1 MIYHGVFAT
10 GFFQTLYSAP
20 TAWTLMLA
28 TSIEYHVLVTLPLL
42 VLSVPFPF
50 LLPVAL
56 TSSLISVMI
65 CVAAAWQADLPKN
78 KKRFWSRPLVALLYF
93 LQPIARGWARYQGRL
108 GLQQTPSTANAR
120 LAALGLYDSGE
131 PLDYLFYWGDGQ
143 IDRIDWVN
151 GIVLRLDQQNWPSK
165 TDTGWSD
172 HDIEVYGSRWSRLQ
186 LTTATE
192 DYGGNR
198 RLFRCRL
205 RVYWSLLAKL
215 AFWSFTGFE
224 LLIIGIVS
232 QEQPWLWM
240 L

>member
-78 KKRFWSRPLVALLYF
+78 QKRIWSRPLVALLFF

-108 GLQQTPSTANAR
+108 GLQPGATGVHDP
-120 LAALGLYDSGE
+120 LAALRGKDTGE
-131 PLDYLFYWGDGQ
+131 VLDYLYYWGDGR
-143 IDRIDWVN
+143 INRIDWVN
-151 GIVLRLDQQNWPSK
+151 GIVMRMDQQGWPSK
-165 TDTGWSD
+165 TDT
-172 HDIEVYGSRWSRLQ
+172 
-186 LTTATE
+186 
-192 DYGGNR
+192 
-198 RLFRCRL
+198 
-205 RVYWSLLAKL
+205 
-215 AFWSFTGFE
+215 
-224 LLIIGIVS
+224 
-232 QEQPWLWM
+232 
-240 L
+240 